1 MFCLV
6 KQDSVYG
13 EGNDGAAKPAS
24 NKRKAQVDP
33 DKPIDFQ
40 ARLPLYTTATLAQ
53 RDLLRTAL
61 AESSPVLAILV
72 PRDDQIWE
80 SGFRLVFQNH

>member
-1 MFCLV
+1 MFFLV

-40 ARLPLYTTATLAQ
+40 ARLSVCTKDPK
-53 RDLLRTAL
+53 
-61 AESSPVLAILV
+61 P
-72 PRDDQIWE
+72 
-80 SGFRLVFQNH
+80 